1 MEWEGTGGPFGVIPG
16 SAGLLAAHRGSDGG
30 RGLGKVPSGERAR
43 PWRLKVGMRKD
54 SVLPAVLPLVTF
66 FLNNRALAFG
76 EH

>member
-1 MEWEGTGGPFGVIPG
+1 MECEGAEGPFGVIPG

-30 RGLGKVPSGERAR
+30 RRLGKVPSGERAR
-43 PWRLKVGMRKD
+43 PWRLKMGIGKD
-54 SVLPAVLPLVTF
+54 GVLPAVLPSVTF